1 MDVPAAPNRV
11 IEATVDQ
18 LAGAELRLLGV
29 PSDEAARRIAL
40 PCGHRGLVPSEL
52 RRTGKT
58 LDSALPEK
66 QPA

>member
-1 MDVPAAPNRV
+1 MLVALHP
-11 IEATVDQ
+11 
-18 LAGAELRLLGV
+18 GASREDALRTPGIELRLLGV

-40 PCGHRGLVPSEL
+40 PSGHRGLVPSEL

-58 LDSALPEK
+58 LDSAVPEK

>member
-1 MDVPAAPNRV
+1 MDVPAAPDRV

-40 PCGHRGLVPSEL
+40 PSGHRGLVPSEL